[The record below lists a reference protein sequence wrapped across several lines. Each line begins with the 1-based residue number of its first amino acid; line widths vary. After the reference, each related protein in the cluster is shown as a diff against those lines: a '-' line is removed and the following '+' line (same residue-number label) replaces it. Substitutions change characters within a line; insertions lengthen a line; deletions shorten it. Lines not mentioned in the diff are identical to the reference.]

1 MTLPFYIGQPVD
13 DVLAVAK
20 YTGRRRLAVEFTY
33 EGDTY
38 RFDLDAPSSRQ
49 RRKKLAAMDAE
60 LESGQINLGKIP
72 MVKYTY
78 SDCVLTFERER
89 GPFSGSYRIVWIES
103 KEVA

>member
-49 RRKKLAAMDAE
+49 RREKLAAMAEE
-60 LESGQINLGKIP
+60 LEGKEIDLGKVP
-72 MVKYTY
+72 VVKYIY
-78 SDCVLTFERER
+78 ADCALTFERER
-89 GPFSGSYRIVWIES
+89 GPKGGALCYRVTGIELR
-103 KEVA
+103 